1 MASKRSQQSVPATE
15 TGAIPGDA
23 KGSRSMMKM
32 PYKGGRNAT
41 TEQSRR
47 GAGQVAPRPQASKQG
62 LLASSS
68 ATAPTGASMARVKGV
83 GTGDSGLRLP
93 VQSPKTNLQGSAQS
107 YGGNGQPPA
116 ARGGPSGLRAGGRNQ
131 GWPNGAMYTDSA
143 KKGSSGKDSGPI
155 ATRKPAR
162 RGKGAAFYGE
172 Y

>member
-1 MASKRSQQSVPATE
+1 MASKRGLSSIPAAE
-15 TGAIPGDA
+15 TGAIAGDS
-23 KGSRSMMKM
+23 KGSRNYTKM
-32 PYKGGRNAT
+32 PTKGGRNAT

-47 GAGQVAPRPQASKQG
+47 GAGQVAPRPQVSKQP
-62 LLASSS
+62 LLGSTS
-68 ATAPTGASMARVKGV
+68 ATAPLGASMARVKGA

-93 VQSPKTNLQGSAQS
+93 VQSPKANIQGSSQS

-131 GWPNGAMYTDSA
+131 GWPNGAMYTDAA

-155 ATRKPAR
+155 ATRKSAR

>member
-1 MASKRSQQSVPATE
+1 MKRSKAFVPATQ
-15 TGAIPGDA
+15 TGDA
-23 KGSRSMMKM
+23 AGDGRGQGIKWQN
-32 PYKGGRNAT
+32 KGGRNAT
-41 TEQSRR
+41 TEEAHR

-68 ATAPTGASMARVKGV
+68 ATAGTTASMARV
-83 GTGDSGLRLP
+83 TDSPRGDSALRLP
-93 VQSPKTNLQGSAQS
+93 VSHPTANIVGSKTP

-116 ARGGPSGLRAGGRNQ
+116 ARGGPSGLRAGGNNQ
-131 GWPNGAMYTDSA
+131 NWPNGPAYTDGA